1 MVRKTLFKTVAPGGK
16 PVSRGKRDWAQSEC
30 SRKKCGFIAKE
41 LVGGRGLVD
50 GKVPR
55 GNIRCRGILAKSTE
69 FLRKAGQGAK
79 ISKVGGMRN
88 LIRNQG

>member
-1 MVRKTLFKTVAPGGK
+1 MPQVANQSQEGK
-16 PVSRGKRDWAQSEC
+16 EIGLNSEC
-30 SRKKCGFIAKE
+30 RRNKCGCIAKE

-50 GKVPR
+50 GKFPR
-55 GNIRCRGILAKSTE
+55 GNIRGRGILAKSTE

-88 LIRNQG
+88 LIRYQG